1 MPINSLYPMNLLFEA
16 KGNHMMLKTIK
27 ENRNQDCIF
36 RIQAKS
42 YPRIPYRTR
51 GNIYETLREKCIHR
65 GQDIK
70 RSGKLMSETTES
82 STQRK

>member
-1 MPINSLYPMNLLFEA
+1 
-16 KGNHMMLKTIK
+16 MMLKTIK

-36 RIQAKS
+36 RIQ
-42 YPRIPYRTR
+42 
-51 GNIYETLREKCIHR
+51 REKCIHR
-65 GQDIK
+65 GRDIK